1 MKHILYLLTIIL
13 LASCGNPQEL
23 QFQDVKGI
31 RIKELSSNTKA
42 EVDIQFYNPNKFGM
56 KMKDGD
62 IDLYLN
68 NKLIGNAKLDDTY
81 DVPGQDTF
89 ILTANMDIDVKSA
102 LPSALDILLNNKMT
116 VELKGSVK
124 AGKGVMIP
132 IPIKYKG
139 EQKLNVTN
147 F

>member
-1 MKHILYLLTIIL
+1 MKCIYYLLAVIL
-13 LASCGNPQEL
+13 LVSCGNPQEL
-23 QFQDVKGI
+23 QFQDVKDI
-31 RIKELSSNTKA
+31 RIKKISANTKA

-68 NKLIGNAKLDDTY
+68 EKLIGNAKMEDTY
-81 DVPGQDTF
+81 DVPGQDSF
-89 ILTANMDIDVKSA
+89 VLTVDMDIDIKKA
-102 LPSALDILLNNKMT
+102 LPSALDILLNNRMA
-116 VELKGSVK
+116 VELKGHVK
-124 AGKGVMIP
+124 AGKGVLIP

-139 EQKLNVTN
+139 EQKLNMTN

>member
-1 MKHILYLLTIIL
+1 MKYIYSIFIIVL
-13 LASCGNPQEL
+13 LASCGNPQDL

-31 RIKELSSNTKA
+31 RVKTLSSNTKA

-56 KMKDGD
+56 KMKDAD

-68 NKLIGNAKLDDTY
+68 EKLIGNAKMEDTY
-81 DVPGQDTF
+81 EVPAEDTF
-89 ILTANMDIDVKSA
+89 VLTANMDIDIKKA
-102 LPSALDILLNNKMT
+102 LPSALDILLNNNMT
-116 VELKGSVK
+116 VELKGHVK

-139 EQKLNVTN
+139 EQKLNITN